1 MSLFGGILGNVVGS
15 VFGSNPRGAEFNSLG
30 EILTAIG
37 CTVPYH
43 RGLYLTAALTFVQR
57 NGGLDG
63 VLETLRSNGLAAQA
77 DSWVGPAANV
87 PIAQAD
93 LVRVFGEGDFD
104 TIAAPLNI
112 SADEMSE
119 AIAEIL
125 PELVHQLTPGGQVP
139 ENHAELIAKGLAM
152 LNAAST

>member
-1 MSLFGGILGNVVGS
+1 VSLFGGILGNVVGS

-43 RGLYLTAALTFVQR
+43 RGLYLTAALTFVR
-57 NGGLDG
+57 DNGGLDG
-63 VLETLRSNGLAAQA
+63 MLATLRSNGLGEQA

-87 PIAQAD
+87 PISQAD
-93 LVRVFGEGDFD
+93 LVRVFGEAGFD

-125 PELVHQLTPGGQVP
+125 PELVHQLTPGGRLP